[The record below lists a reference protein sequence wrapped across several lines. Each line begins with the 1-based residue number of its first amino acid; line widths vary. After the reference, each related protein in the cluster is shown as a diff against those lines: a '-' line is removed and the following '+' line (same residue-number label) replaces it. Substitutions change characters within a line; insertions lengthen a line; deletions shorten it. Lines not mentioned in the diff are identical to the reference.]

1 MALPPPSDS
10 STCLVTGAS
19 IGDGVF
25 AQYLDASDC
34 RKLEANLQAITDN
47 PANCVERATIIH
59 GDLYFDNMLWDQR
72 TRVVSGIIDWSD
84 VGRGIPALDFI
95 ALADFTTNRNDRF
108 LKEIIRWYGGDDAL
122 FNQVKENAILEVI
135 NWYWCFEN
143 RNDRKGMTRT
153 MKRLK
158 RLLSS
163 RR

>member
-1 MALPPPSDS
+1 M
-10 STCLVTGAS
+10 T
-19 IGDGVF
+19 
-25 AQYLDASDC
+25 
-34 RKLEANLQAITDN
+34 
-47 PANCVERATIIH
+47 
-59 GDLYFDNMLWDQR
+59 
-72 TRVVSGIIDWSD
+72 GIIDWSA

-108 LKEIIRWYGGDDAL
+108 LKEIIRGYGGDDAL

-153 MKRLK
+153 IKRLK
-158 RLLSS
+158 RILSS